1 MPLEMPVYTGL
12 LQVRRELWHVQDLI
26 LPRSVPMVPAGVFVG
41 VLLATFWL
49 CHLLHFGLPLQ
60 WAALYAAPAAAAYW
74 IANRPLIEGRTIH
87 RWLWVQLAY
96 PFQPRRLVRLQPAW
110 RTERLRLNVATYRPL
125 AQVLEEARKRGGR
138 AP

>member
-1 MPLEMPVYTGL
+1 MPVYTGL
-12 LQVRRELWHVQDLI
+12 LQVRRELWHVQDLV

-96 PFQPRRLVRLQPAW
+96 PFQARRLVRLQPVW
-110 RTERLRLNVATYRPL
+110 RAERLRLNAATYRPL
-125 AQVLEEARKRGGR
+125 RQVLEDAQTRGGR